1 MSSDRRIQA
10 NQRNARRSTGP
21 RTAAG
26 KAVSRLNA
34 LTHGA
39 FANDLLLPGEDAPAF
54 HRLEAR
60 YLAQFKPATPS
71 EAFLVQRMIMV
82 SWRLPRLAAMESRV
96 LSAQMENGKSGAP
109 PSQPTNFILIDTLF
123 KLARYQICLERS
135 FYRAR
140 KLLDSL
146 RS

>member
-60 YLAQFKPATPS
+60 YLAQFKPATPN
-71 EAFLVQRMIMV
+71 ETFLVQRMILAA
-82 SWRLPRLAAMESRV
+82 WRLPRIAATESRV
-96 LSAQMENGKSGAP
+96 LRAQMEKAGNIN
-109 PSQPTNFILIDTLF
+109 TIF

-140 KLLDSL
+140 KLLAELS
-146 RS
+146 S